1 MIYFYWAAGLGFA
14 LAISI
19 LISVTIDNREE
30 EDNRA

>member
-1 MIYFYWAAGLGFA
+1 MIYFYWADGLGFA

-30 EDNRA
+30 EDNKA